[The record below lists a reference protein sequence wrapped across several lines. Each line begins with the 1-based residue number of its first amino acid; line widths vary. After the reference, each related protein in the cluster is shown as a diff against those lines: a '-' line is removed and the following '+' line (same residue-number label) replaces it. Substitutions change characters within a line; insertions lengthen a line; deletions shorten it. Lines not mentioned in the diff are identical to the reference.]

1 MQAWRDKSKEYLG
14 NHSSTV
20 QDVCEKQ
27 NDGLEVIDTPAGLP
41 DTDKYQK
48 FKKELKKSGLTD
60 AMGCGEQ
67 RFVPTTERPGNSLQ
81 TLSLDIR
88 YCPEKYQFCCD
99 EGAKV
104 PRKKDG
110 SANHLAWA
118 DRNKSWGIC
127 FSNDDDVRCKT
138 FAQGNHSHNFRWHYR
153 HINNGACDLRRHKF
167 RQRQMWWKLYQAYGA
182 FRKYFKCM
190 QPWRAEGFREDD
202 VREDAI
208 APIVVPGDDMT
219 IQPVTP
225 VLPEQTA

>member
-1 MQAWRDKSKEYLG
+1 MQDWRDKSKEYLG

-20 QDVCEKQ
+20 QDVCEEQ
-27 NDGLEVIDTPAGLP
+27 NGGLEVIDTPEPGILP
-41 DTDKYQK
+41 DTDSYQK
-48 FKKELKKSGLTD
+48 FKEDFTKPDSDG
-60 AMGCGEQ
+60 MRCGEQ
-67 RFVPTTERPGNSLQ
+67 RVASTTINTLQ

-88 YCPEKYQFCCD
+88 YCPKDYPFCCD
-99 EGAKV
+99 EGEAVLPKQ
-104 PRKKDG
+104 DG

-127 FSNDDDVRCKT
+127 FSNADDVRCKT

-167 RQRQMWWKLYQAYGA
+167 RQREMWWKLYQAYGA

-190 QPWRAEGFREDD
+190 QPWRAEGFRKDD

-208 APIVVPGDDMT
+208 APIVVPDDNMT